1 MGSEGGVGLGDVGG
15 GVDMI
20 NTLYEMMLT
29 CATHSTYSSFLK
41 YRSTCKQRVVQAT

>member
-1 MGSEGGVGLGDVGG
+1 MGLEGGVGLGDVGG

-29 CATHSTYSSFLK
+29 CATHPTYSSFFK
-41 YRSTCKQRVVQAT
+41 NTKARVNKG